1 MRKPLGR
8 TLLALGPLLAAN
20 SLLGPLALEVIRYRF
35 SDSLLAQGVGLDAV
49 SLVVVAPLAVVA
61 GVLTL
66 RRRPLG
72 PVLGLGIGAYV
83 AYMSVQYVV
92 GPEYLGVPGNNERF
106 VPFHLGLLVLGLVT
120 TAGAWTVA
128 RRTPLPPASER
139 GARRWAGVLLGLGA
153 LLLLRH
159 LPALVQL
166 AAGDPSL
173 PEYRENPTSF
183 LLVATLD
190 LGVFL
195 PLAVAA
201 GLALWRNHAWARTG
215 LHLVTGWFAL
225 VGLAVAAMAAAMWLQ
240 GDPAMSR
247 VQLAAFAVTA
257 LVLVGL
263 EGRLLRFLGRD
274 SGAGGSSP
282 GGDGSPSDDGPS
294 SDGSPPD
301 EESPAE
307 DPTSFGDGNDRGPVV
322 G

>member
-1 MRKPLGR
+1 MRKALGR

-35 SDSLLAQGVGLDAV
+35 SDSLLAQGIGLDAV
-49 SLVVVAPLAVVA
+49 SLVVVAPLAVAA

-92 GPEYLGVPGNNERF
+92 GPEYLDLPGNNERF
-106 VPFHLGLLVLGLVT
+106 VLLHLGLLVLGLVT

-139 GARRWAGVLLGLGA
+139 GARRWAGVVLGLGV
-153 LLLLRH
+153 LLLLRY
-159 LPALVQL
+159 LPALAQL

-183 LLVATLD
+183 LLIATLD

-225 VGLAVAAMAAAMWLQ
+225 VGLAVAAMAAAMWLG
-240 GDPAMSR
+240 GDPTMTR
-247 VQLAAFAVTA
+247 LQMTAFAVAA

-263 EGRLLRFLGRD
+263 EVRLLRSVDRD
-274 SGAGGSSP
+274 P
-282 GGDGSPSDDGPS
+282 GT
-294 SDGSPPD
+294 DGSPPD
-301 EESPAE
+301 DSG
-307 DPTSFGDGNDRGPVV
+307 GDDGGKVV

>member
-8 TLLALGPLLAAN
+8 TLLVLGPLLAAN

-35 SDSLLAQGVGLDAV
+35 SDSLLAQGMGLDAV
-49 SLVVVAPLAVVA
+49 SLVVVAPLAVAA

-66 RRRPLG
+66 RRRPIG

-92 GPEYLGVPGNNERF
+92 GPEYLELPGNNERF
-106 VPFHLGLLVLGLVT
+106 VLLHLGLLVLGLVT

-139 GARRWAGVLLGLGA
+139 GARRWAGVLLGLGV
-153 LLLLRH
+153 LLLLRY
-159 LPALVQL
+159 LPALARL

-183 LLVATLD
+183 LLIATLD

-225 VGLAVAAMAAAMWLQ
+225 VGLAVAAMAAAMWLG
-240 GDPAMSR
+240 GDPAMTR
-247 VQLAAFAVTA
+247 PRMAAFAGAA

-263 EGRLLRFLGRD
+263 EVRLLRSLVRD
-274 SGAGGSSP
+274 PGA
-282 GGDGSPSDDGPS
+282 
-294 SDGSPPD
+294 DGSPPD
-301 EESPAE
+301 DSASSGASTPSREPSAE
-307 DPTSFGDGNDRGPVV
+307 DSRSADDGIARGPV
-322 G
+322 GG

>member
-1 MRKPLGR
+1 
-8 TLLALGPLLAAN
+8 LAAN

-35 SDSLLAQGVGLDAV
+35 SDSLLAQGIGLDAV
-49 SLVVVAPLAVVA
+49 SLVVVAPLAVAA

-92 GPEYLGVPGNNERF
+92 GPEYLDLPGNNERF
-106 VPFHLGLLVLGLVT
+106 VLFHLGLLVLGLVT

-128 RRTPLPPASER
+128 RRTPLPPVSER
-139 GARRWAGVLLGLGA
+139 GARRWAGVLLGLGVI
-153 LLLLRH
+153 LLLRY
-159 LPALVQL
+159 LPALAQL
-166 AAGDPSL
+166 TAGDPSL

-183 LLVATLD
+183 LLITTLD
-190 LGVFL
+190 LGIFL

-225 VGLAVAAMAAAMWLQ
+225 VGLAVAAMAAAMWLH
-240 GDPAMSR
+240 GDPAMTLL
-247 VQLAAFAVTA
+247 QMAAFTVAA

-263 EGRLLRFLGRD
+263 EVRLLRSVDRD
-274 SGAGGSSP
+274 AGTDGSTPDDTPGGSSP
-282 GGDGSPSDDGPS
+282 DDGS
-294 SDGSPPD
+294 
-301 EESPAE
+301 A
-307 DPTSFGDGNDRGPVV
+307 RRPV
-322 G
+322 GG